1 MSDLHSNNQCDMLFN
16 TAGESMVE
24 NFGETSQQSTVCNR
38 VKKPVTVPLFK
49 SLCLQNYKRPTGL
62 TTHFY
67 TFFKT
72 FKCQMVTNLQV
83 PICPINLLFLYCQT
97 LNRFQFLLMG
107 VLLHIFHQQV
117 IQNLKVPNMLI

>member
-72 FKCQMVTNLQV
+72 FKCQMVTAKFASSHMSNKS
-83 PICPINLLFLYCQT
+83 F
-97 LNRFQFLLMG
+97 
-107 VLLHIFHQQV
+107 IF
-117 IQNLKVPNMLI
+117 ILSNT